1 MLPATA
7 VANWV
12 SLMRVNQIT
21 TQRKLIPLLQGPI
34 NDLRTTMQAKIGTPA
49 VTNTGG
55 SSGTDATVSSGSV
68 VDNPQGI
75 TWLSQFLE
83 QAKAAG
89 YTFDV
94 LAFHWY
100 AADYSD
106 LLAQTSAMQALA
118 KTYGIGTVIA
128 TEMGFNEASTEVG
141 SFPFTTPR
149 FPTTSE
155 MNRD

>member
-12 SLMRVNQIT
+12 SLVHVNHIT
-21 TQRKLIPLLQGPI
+21 SQRKLIPVLQGTI
-34 NDLRTTMQAKIGTPA
+34 NDLRASKGAKIGTPA
-49 VTNTGG
+49 VSNAGG
-55 SSGTDATVSSGSV
+55 PDGTTATVSSGSV
-68 VDNPQGI
+68 KDNPQGI

-100 AADYSD
+100 SADQSD
-106 LLAQTSAMQALA
+106 LLAQTAAMKTLA
-118 KTYGIGTVIA
+118 SKYDIDTVLV

-141 SFPFTTPR
+141 LAHHSPHPDSWL
-149 FPTTSE
+149 PT
-155 MNRD
+155 R